1 MNLKMQKALPFIFL
15 LLLFWGGLGI
25 ALSATANLGLGVS
38 LAALA
43 AAYFANGR
51 KLNMPKGHRS
61 YLAFLAII
69 LISFLVRGTGIEG
82 QYFLTLFLAG
92 GAFWLAFY
100 NLEKAFGEKLINII
114 LGLGIAF
121 GALFVWYLGSG
132 YVPEGGWNL
141 YLFSTVYRNHNHIG
155 DLWAVVLLLGI
166 SRLFIKRK
174 VYFWGLM
181 GLGLYFLFVSY
192 SRSGLLAFAVGA
204 VYLFSRKDW
213 TEKYRLLFI
222 SLVVVVCG
230 IFLATSLGKT
240 IFFSRP
246 YFNQAIWGIIHYP
259 QGAGLGN
266 FKMVS
271 SLFEVGTYSSIVH
284 NILLEVLV
292 GVGWLGL
299 VFVVWLV
306 YTLWKVLKEA
316 GSDKVFKA
324 IFLAL
329 SVNFMFDSTY
339 AIPTMVWLWFLSL
352 GLSVK
357 RNPGL
362 YRP

>member
-1 MNLKMQKALPFIFL
+1 MRKYAIWTALAAILVLGALGITNIIFQLLTLSGITVLVLASFGKKGIKPPPGFFLYLAFIVIVLWKYLENPYGTDLRYLYLFAGGGAVWFSAFNLQEEISKDLGRLIIFL
-15 LLLFWGGLGI
+15 GLAMGLLYF
-25 ALSATANLGLGVS
+25 VS
-38 LAALA
+38 LALGV
-43 AAYFANGR
+43 NT
-51 KLNMPKGHRS
+51 
-61 YLAFLAII
+61 II
-69 LISFLVRGTGIEG
+69 PG
-82 QYFLTLFLAG
+82 
-92 GAFWLAFY
+92 
-100 NLEKAFGEKLINII
+100 
-114 LGLGIAF
+114 
-121 GALFVWYLGSG
+121 
-132 YVPEGGWNL
+132 NL
-141 YLFSTVYRNHNHIG
+141 YSASSAFKNHNHIG

-339 AIPTMVWLWFLSL
+339 AIPTMVWLWFVSL

>member
-141 YLFSTVYRNHNHIG
+141 YLFSTVYRNHNHLG
-155 DLWAVVLLLGI
+155 DLWALVEIVILYKLVKSRAWYWWVLGLAGIFFLAASLSRSAYVAFFAGAAYLAYREKWLQKFSKILIPALAAPVLLFMIVGLFKTTLY
-166 SRLFIKRK
+166 SRL
-174 VYFWGLM
+174 YFAQGIL
-181 GLGLYFLFVSY
+181 
-192 SRSGLLAFAVGA
+192 GA
-204 VYLFSRKDW
+204 V
-213 TEKYRLLFI
+213 KYP
-222 SLVVVVCG
+222 
-230 IFLATSLGKT
+230 LGV
-240 IFFSRP
+240 
-246 YFNQAIWGIIHYP
+246 
-259 QGAGLGN
+259 GLGN
-266 FKMVS
+266 FAKIS
-271 SLFEVGTYSSIVH
+271 NEIFFLDAEAKASLAH
-284 NILLEVLV
+284 NIVLEAVAGVGVFAVFFIFWLLSVLV
-292 GVGWLGL
+292 DIVKRGNIL
-299 VFVVWLV
+299 
-306 YTLWKVLKEA
+306 Y
-316 GSDKVFKA
+316 S
-324 IFLAL
+324 AL
-329 SVNFMFDSTY
+329 FIALTANFFFDTTY
-339 AIPTMVWLWFLSL
+339 YIPAMIWLWFALL
-352 GLSVK
+352 GLAQAK
-357 RNPGL
+357 R
-362 YRP
+362 